1 MKRTL
6 IFFVSL
12 TIVILSLCACTTHED
27 RIIGTP
33 MLKVILQQSYGEDD
47 KQFFYIVDDKGHT
60 ENTDAFTSD
69 ENATTFYAETDTDFS
84 CDIVDGKVIN
94 TLTGTKGSD
103 KQGNFITA
111 DETTVEIMEVAANTI
126 DHDMY
131 EFSVW
136 CSKGKYYVFVKLN
149 VNWQDPCVLYFY
161 DTAKKELTE
170 LYSWDSKDL
179 VGIST
184 DIK

>member
-6 IFFVSL
+6 VFFVSL
-12 TIVILSLCACTTHED
+12 TLVILSLCACTTHED

-33 MLKVILQQSYGEDD
+33 MLKVILKQSYEED
-47 KQFFYIVDDKGHT
+47 KQFFYIVDDKGHA
-60 ENTDAFTSD
+60 ENTDAFKSD
-69 ENATTFYAETDTDFS
+69 ENVTTFYADTDTDFN
-84 CDIVDGKVIN
+84 CDIVDGNVIN

-111 DETTVEIMEVAANTI
+111 DETTVEIMEVATNTI

-136 CSKGKYYVFVKLN
+136 CSKGKYYV
-149 VNWQDPCVLYFY
+149 
-161 DTAKKELTE
+161 
-170 LYSWDSKDL
+170 
-179 VGIST
+179 
-184 DIK
+184 

>member
-27 RIIGTP
+27 RITGTP
-33 MLKVILQQSYGEDD
+33 MLKVILKQSYEEDD
-47 KQFFYIVDDKGHT
+47 KQFFYIVDDKGHA

-69 ENATTFYAETDTDFS
+69 ENVTTFYADTDIDFN

-94 TLTGTKGSD
+94 TLTGTKGCD

-111 DETTVEIMEVAANTI
+111 DEITVEIVEVATNTI

-136 CSKGKYYVFVKLN
+136 RSKDKYYVFVKLN
-149 VNWQDPCVLYFY
+149 VNWQDPCILYFY

-184 DIK
+184 VVK

>member
-6 IFFVSL
+6 IYFVSL
-12 TIVILSLCACTTHED
+12 TIVILSLCGCTAHED

-33 MLKVILQQSYGEDD
+33 MLKVILKESYEEADNR
-47 KQFFYIVDDKGHT
+47 FFYIVDDEGHA
-60 ENTDAFTSD
+60 EKTDTFAPD
-69 ENATTFYAETDTDFS
+69 ENVTTFYADIYTDFN

-103 KQGNFITA
+103 KQGNSITP
-111 DETTVEIMEVAANTI
+111 DETTVEIMEIAANTI
-126 DHDMY
+126 AHDMY

-136 CSKGKYYVFVKLN
+136 CSEGKYYAFVKLN
-149 VNWQDPCVLYFY
+149 VNLQDPCVLYFY

-170 LYSWDSKDL
+170 LYSWESRDL

-184 DIK
+184 DVK